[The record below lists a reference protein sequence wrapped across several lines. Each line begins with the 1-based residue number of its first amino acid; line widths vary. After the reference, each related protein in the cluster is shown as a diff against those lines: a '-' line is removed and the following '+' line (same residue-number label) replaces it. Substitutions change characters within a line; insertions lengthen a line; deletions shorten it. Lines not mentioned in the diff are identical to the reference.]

1 MLVSALVR
9 LRRRLAAEDGFT
21 LVEMLTAMTIGTIV
35 TFAAVALLGRAFV
48 ATNEV
53 SDRVDA
59 AQRGRVAMDT
69 VTRELGSMVCFS
81 GITPIV
87 AGSNSSITFV
97 TDLGN
102 GSVSPERHVLTFAAN
117 GTLTD
122 AVYAM
127 TSVNGATPVTWAAT
141 PSSTRTLLTGGAQ
154 NATTPFFQYL
164 GYDSSTSPPTTPALN
179 SPLVTADLDNVTQIV
194 VSFSVLPAHSSTSAI
209 RGAALTEQVAVPEA
223 DPNLTDPNKTT
234 VSQTC

>member
-1 MLVSALVR
+1 MLVTALAR

-35 TFAAVALLGRAFV
+35 TFAAAGLLTRAFV
-48 ATNEV
+48 ASNEV

-69 VTRELGSMVCFS
+69 VTRELRSMVCFS

-87 AGSNSSITFV
+87 AGSNTSMTFV
-97 TDLGN
+97 TDLSD
-102 GSVSPERHVLTFAAN
+102 GSVSPERHVLTFAN

-122 AVYAM
+122 AVYQM
-127 TSVNGATPVTWAAT
+127 TSANGATPVTWAASPRT
-141 PSSTRTLLTGGAQ
+141 TTTLLTGAAQ
-154 NATTPFFQYL
+154 NGSAPFFQYL
-164 GYDSSTSPPTTPALN
+164 GWDASTTPPTTPALN
-179 SPLVTADLDNVTQIV
+179 SPLATADLDNVTQIV
-194 VSFSVLPAHSSTSAI
+194 VSFGVLPAHSSTASM
-209 RGAALTEQVAVPEA
+209 RGSVLTEQVGVPQA